1 MAKIL
6 LAIFLVLF
14 IGRMVLR
21 YVLQWLNM
29 KNLKVHGKEIPPV
42 FEGEIDEATLNKM
55 VDYTYDQSR
64 LEVGEN
70 LVGDIIEL
78 AVLFFLLPLLVVWLT
93 GINLNI
99 IGQALIFFAALA
111 GYQWNCRFAV

>member
-6 LAIFLVLF
+6 LAIFLILF
-14 IGRMVLR
+14 IGRMALR

-29 KNLKVHGKEIPPV
+29 KNLKVHGKEIPSV

-64 LEVGEN
+64 LE
-70 LVGDIIEL
+70 
-78 AVLFFLLPLLVVWLT
+78 A
-93 GINLNI
+93 
-99 IGQALIFFAALA
+99 
-111 GYQWNCRFAV
+111 